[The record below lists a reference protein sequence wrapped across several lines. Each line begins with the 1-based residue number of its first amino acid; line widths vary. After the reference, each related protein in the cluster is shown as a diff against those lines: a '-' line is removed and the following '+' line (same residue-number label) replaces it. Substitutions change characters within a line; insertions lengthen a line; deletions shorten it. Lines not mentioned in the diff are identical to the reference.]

1 MAKSDK
7 SSPAPTSRRS
17 RREER
22 FAKQQE
28 QQLKTLRL
36 VAAAVI
42 GLIAAI
48 IIIGLI
54 VEYIFVPRQA
64 VATVNDVKIT
74 MADWQ
79 DQVRFQRGQLI
90 TSINDNFDLFHDA
103 EAADQVDARQ
113 NTIRTLQQFFQQQI
127 GALAFGHEQ
136 VGESVLENMISLE
149 LARQEAE
156 NRGISI
162 SQAEIDAEIGKQ
174 YSYFDGG
181 LPTPFPT
188 PESTVE
194 PTPSITPIPDPAL
207 ADVTPEATPI
217 VVEPVEEGAD
227 GEDEAEAEVVPTNT
241 PQPTNTPV
249 SKESFDEQLQ
259 DDLDALDDL
268 GVNSQLRLDQAQQSL
283 LFRALGKAL
292 YEENGGGLTAPHMT
306 AFLLVYGTQAEA
318 DEALARIGTD
328 GFLQVWNEV
337 RSLPA
342 DPENGRPPQALERIE
357 ETADEYG
364 RSYETLADTLLE
376 LPPGEVSGV
385 IEDIDV
391 QSNLPVF
398 VIAQVTSNEEL
409 ELSEFTIQQLESEA
423 LQTWLTDARATQ
435 DVEVFEN
442 WRNRVPR
449 QPILNSEFSQPVPT
463 PTQPAA
469 PPEQ

>member
-1 MAKSDK
+1 MANSDN
-7 SSPAPTSRRS
+7 SSPPPSSRRS

-28 QQLKTLRL
+28 QQLKTLRR

-42 GLIAAI
+42 GLIAII

-54 VEYIFVPRQA
+54 IEYVFVPRQA
-64 VATVNDVKIT
+64 VATVNGTEIT

-90 TSINDNFDLFHDA
+90 TSINENFDLFHDA
-103 EAADQVDARQ
+103 EAEDQEDARQ

-136 VGESVLENMISLE
+136 IGQTVLENMISLE
-149 LARQEAE
+149 LVSQEAE
-156 NRGISI
+156 SRGIVI
-162 SQAEIDAEIGKQ
+162 SQAEIDAEIGEQ
-174 YSYFDGG
+174 YSFYDGG

-188 PESTVE
+188 PENTVE

-207 ADVTPEATPI
+207 ADVTPE
-217 VVEPVEEGAD
+217 
-227 GEDEAEAEVVPTNT
+227 VVPTEEPIDAEATEAPTST

-249 SKESFDEQLQ
+249 SQASFDEQLQ
-259 DDLDALDDL
+259 EDLDALDEL
-268 GVNSQLRLDQAQQSL
+268 GVNPQLQLDQAGQSL

-292 YEENGGGLTAPHMT
+292 YEENGGGASAPHVT
-306 AFLLVYGTQAEA
+306 SFLLVYATQEEA
-318 DEALARIGTD
+318 DEGLARINSD

-342 DPENGRPPQALERIE
+342 DPENTRPPQAVERIE
-357 ETADEYG
+357 ETANQYS
-364 RSYETLADTLLE
+364 RSYETLADTLFE
-376 LPPGEVSGV
+376 LNPGEVSGI
-385 IEDIDV
+385 IEDIEV
-391 QSNLPVF
+391 QSNLPIF

-423 LQTWLTDARATQ
+423 LQEWLTDARATQ

-449 QPILNSEFSQPVPT
+449 QPILDSEFSQPVPT
-463 PTQPAA
+463 PTQPITEAG
-469 PPEQ
+469 Q